1 MLLWLTRN
9 ACLPDAAQLLQDQL
23 AGAKMEF
30 GVALAPSCGSLSR
43 EPGRAT
49 VFWPR
54 TGLATLFGQHAT
66 SRSGNMFNE
75 EQRSRWRAF
84 DSTRQDRGVQRI
96 LQEDERLNAHGAF

>member
-1 MLLWLTRN
+1 
-9 ACLPDAAQLLQDQL
+9 
-23 AGAKMEF
+23 MEF

-43 EPGRAT
+43 EPGHAT

-75 EQRSRWRAF
+75 EQLTLQGLRLSLGNDRAI
-84 DSTRQDRGVQRI
+84 QRI
-96 LQEDERLNAHGAF
+96 LQEGEPLNAHGAF